1 MSPRNF
7 ARVFAR
13 EVGRDAGATSSS
25 RRASSAR
32 AAPSRRAPPASTAV
46 AEAAGFG
53 SAETLRRAFLRSLR
67 VGPAAYRS
75 RFRSARVA

>member
-13 EVGRDAGATSSS
+13 EVGATPADFVEQARVECA
-25 RRASSAR
+25 RRALEGSA
-32 AAPSRRAPPASTAV
+32 AGIEAV
-46 AEAAGFG
+46 ADAAGFG
-53 SAETLRRAFLRSLR
+53 SAETLRRAFLRNLG
-67 VGPAAYRS
+67 VAPAAYRS